1 MRASMNRGENEH
13 VREAIYY
20 EEQSGWGADDYY
32 ALFRYLNRMLLNR
45 DGGRA
50 AEIAAID
57 LDRLSPE
64 TAHLLKHMLVLKRAY
79 ERVLGEFPNL
89 AGLEQAP
96 ELAHPLYLSDTPT
109 YAHPYLTEHGIYL

>member
-1 MRASMNRGENEH
+1 MREP
-13 VREAIYY
+13 IYY
-20 EEQSGWGADDYY
+20 EEQQGWGADDYY

-45 DGGRA
+45 EGRRT

-64 TAHLLKHMLVLKRAY
+64 TTHLLKHMLVLKKTY
-79 ERVLGEFPNL
+79 ERALGEFPNL

-96 ELAHPLYLSDTPT
+96 ELDHPLYLSDKPT
-109 YAHPYLTEHGIYL
+109 RAYSYLTEHGIYL